1 MMLDRMRRF
10 AEAQDERS
18 RKNHARKLDNLRRSL
33 KAPFLVGYSRFFY
46 FLTIGG
52 TAGIFLAETASWLKY
67 GIYSADKYLQN
78 ASFSMF
84 LFWLIFGGTAFLLSL
99 ARFFQLQKSTPQE
112 AEEDEEDEETP
123 DPEKAA
129 AGLVGNSSPRRRPE
143 TLEMYL
149 RRFRVCLIGAI
160 LLFLFCL
167 IMRLL

>member
-1 MMLDRMRRF
+1 MLDRMRRF

-67 GIYSADKYLQN
+67 GIYSAGKYLQN

-99 ARFFQLQKSTPQE
+99 ARFFQLQKSGPQE

-129 AGLVGNSSPRRRPE
+129 AGLAGNSGPRRRPE